1 MQLTQLATRS
11 WSHLFS
17 SLSYGYVW
25 ISTLC
30 WCYKYNTTPIKS
42 AVPKS
47 VLLLHQQ
54 LHYRTVHFHP
64 IQTFIYISSVSRL
77 DHIMGIRLPFMGLH
91 AKQIF
96 KSTSQHVH
104 SGNQSHVPKGHIA
117 VYVGEL
123 QKKRFVVPISYLN
136 HPAFLDLLNRAE
148 EEFGFNHPMG
158 ALTIPC
164 KEDAFISLTSQ
175 LRASWTHTINVLLSV
190 ITDFIFSVS
199 IFPPTF
205 LGFSF

>member
-1 MQLTQLATRS
+1 MHLTQVATRS

-17 SLSYGYVW
+17 YLSSGYVW
-25 ISTLC
+25 LSTLC
-30 WCYKYNTTPIKS
+30 CCYKYNTTPIKS

-47 VLLLHQQ
+47 VLHQQ
-54 LHYRTVHFHP
+54 VHYRTVHFHH
-64 IQTFIYISSVSRL
+64 IQTFFYLSSVQGL
-77 DHIMGIRLPFMGLH
+77 DHIMGIRLPFMVLH

-136 HPAFLDLLNRAE
+136 HPSFVDLLNRAE

-164 KEDAFISLTSQ
+164 KEDAFINLTSQ
-175 LRASWTHTINVLLSV
+175 PRASRTHTIASYYL
-190 ITDFIFSVS
+190 
-199 IFPPTF
+199 
-205 LGFSF
+205 